1 MVDLEIEGYS
11 EFFILTHGAS
21 RYLRLNWI
29 HLDLMVDLDIEGYS
43 FSLMCWIFAIIVL
56 ISFT

>member
-11 EFFILTHGAS
+11 EFILTHGAS